1 MTNCMTL
8 GKKKALEIFLICT
21 CGVTFFTVGWN
32 YRHLRGKGVLSV
44 FLCTPVITLK
54 RGSDVSGIRTLL
66 QHGANTMV
74 VNEYGETA
82 LDYLKDNKVKK
93 ENSDYWDVF
102 ELYNQIAES
111 DAQKN
116 NAKDNYEHEK
126 D

>member
-1 MTNCMTL
+1 
-8 GKKKALEIFLICT
+8 
-21 CGVTFFTVGWN
+21 
-32 YRHLRGKGVLSV
+32 
-44 FLCTPVITLK
+44 
-54 RGSDVSGIRTLL
+54 
-66 QHGANTMV
+66 MV

-111 DAQKN
+111 DTQKN
-116 NAKDNYEHEK
+116 NAKDNYEQEK

>member
-1 MTNCMTL
+1 M
-8 GKKKALEIFLICT
+8 
-21 CGVTFFTVGWN
+21 
-32 YRHLRGKGVLSV
+32 
-44 FLCTPVITLK
+44 K

-111 DAQKN
+111 DTQKN
-116 NAKDNYEHEK
+116 NAKDNYEQEK